1 MPKKYP
7 KKKFFREPTE
17 TEIISQLDN
26 FVSADSDLIKI
37 LEESLDE
44 RQGLII
50 EKGLVP
56 EGFTHRKFRKHGG
69 EILLDYQK
77 YKTPF
82 EARDYELN
90 HLDNSKI
97 YTHLSFT
104 PLKGKDRRKRIITPI
119 AGLEAARI
127 IYHSYHTYRKQAEDL
142 SFIEIKPYDETR
154 RAGIDGITAT
164 AKVPSRTICRIL
176 YKFNLTSIP
185 VIDNKNK
192 LVIASSIGSTHECEE
207 KQFLFG
213 YAKEEDEEEF
223 NVLYL
228 DEHDQAAFWKLAK
241 YYWEEEKNIVPLEMS
256 PFLFPTQFAINIYL
270 DTLNKVLIR
279 DEREQN
285 KDKLRKPDKLEK
297 NILLFEAIK
306 EYGHRKIF
314 YGKEKLNLVDWG
326 IAA

>member
-1 MPKKYP
+1 MKNHP
-7 KKKFFREPTE
+7 KKKFFREPTKAG
-17 TEIISQLDN
+17 IISQLN
-26 FVSADSDLIKI
+26 SFVSADSDLIKI
-37 LEESLDE
+37 LENLDE
-44 RQGLII
+44 NQGLII
-50 EKGLVP
+50 EKRLVP
-56 EGFTHRKFRKHGG
+56 EGFTHRKLRKHG
-69 EILLDYQK
+69 EEVLLDYQK

-82 EARDYELN
+82 EARDYALN
-90 HLDNSKI
+90 HLDKNKI

-127 IYHSYHTYRKQAEDL
+127 IYHSYHTYPKQEGDL
-142 SFIEIKPYDETR
+142 SFIEIKPYDKAR

-164 AKVPSRTICRIL
+164 AKVPSRTISKSPYR
-176 YKFNLTSIP
+176 FNLTSIP
-185 VIDNKNK
+185 VIANKDK

-213 YAKEEDEEEF
+213 YASEDDEEEF

-228 DEHDQAAFWKLAK
+228 DEHDQAAYWKLAK
-241 YYWEEEKNIVPLEMS
+241 YYWEKEENIIPLEMS
-256 PFLFPTQFAINIYL
+256 PFLFPTQFAINVYI
-270 DTLNKVLIR
+270 DILNRVLIR
-279 DEREQN
+279 DEREQI

-306 EYGHRKIF
+306 EYKHRKIF
-314 YGKEKLNLVDWG
+314 YGKEKLYLMDWH